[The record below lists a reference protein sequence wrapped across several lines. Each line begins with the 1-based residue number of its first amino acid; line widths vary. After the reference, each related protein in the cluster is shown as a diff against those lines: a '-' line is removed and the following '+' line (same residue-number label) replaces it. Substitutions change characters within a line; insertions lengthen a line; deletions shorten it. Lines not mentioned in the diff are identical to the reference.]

1 MSAWGCVRRNAT
13 RTIHDALASGIT
25 YLCDEPPGDPV
36 RGARRVLRQRR
47 NDGRGGVAGVVVVVM
62 KELDDGVRVFGGA
75 TAAATRKHGVE
86 NAA

>member
-1 MSAWGCVRRNAT
+1 
-13 RTIHDALASGIT
+13 
-25 YLCDEPPGDPV
+25 
-36 RGARRVLRQRR
+36 
-47 NDGRGGVAGVVVVVM
+47 M